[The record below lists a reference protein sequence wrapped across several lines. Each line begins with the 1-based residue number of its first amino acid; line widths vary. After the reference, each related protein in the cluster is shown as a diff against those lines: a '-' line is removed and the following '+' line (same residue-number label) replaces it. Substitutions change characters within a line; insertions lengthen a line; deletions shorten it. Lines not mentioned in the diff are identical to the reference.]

1 MEICFNMKKKLLLS
15 GALLLSISAFTA
27 NAQQL
32 PNVGFDS
39 WKGTCGTTIWT
50 STMASG
56 YSDYTRPGDE
66 PTDWNCSNVNSF
78 GIKTIVCE
86 KAGSY
91 YEQLKNTAV
100 AGNVVPAYL
109 TVATPWVFVGGKN
122 LIDAYKFAKYGD
134 GGSVGSVSFA
144 YRPDALRYRYKRTGD
159 TSDKSH
165 AIAYLWAGT
174 FESKVP
180 TSSTTKG
187 VYTYDRTLQ
196 DVDRVVLGRQ
206 TDENVTKTGTLIA
219 KIDVEMITETSDW
232 VENVVDLEYVDKTTM
247 PTKMNVIFSAGDY
260 WNRSNLQ
267 ENTTLLV
274 DDVDFV
280 YYSTLDALTVNGT
293 AVALTDGTYTYTMK
307 GKMPTASEVAAVCKS
322 QFASAKVAVDSENYK
337 VTITVT
343 NQGGKDLDGATQH
356 VYTLQY
362 PKQEVKD
369 YNGKLNVTMSVEDV
383 IADVIANGDKTI
395 SITYY
400 DDNTCDI
407 ALSDFSFMGASL
419 GDILVPG
426 VKVTTDASGT
436 KTFSDGKVEAMSLAD
451 GGIIANVTIDGG
463 SISASGDVKMPIT
476 VGLMPGYP
484 NDTAETP
491 ISVMFTSDLVYTF
504 TDTGYTYAIQNSD
517 YENPI
522 YEKIPSTLW
531 IYKEGEMDGITTTI
545 EIVDDEA
552 LSLTVTDLSADNEQY
567 SGIDSDVKVNWKHGS
582 YSSSATY
589 AVTVSGGKVTEG
601 TRAGQYELAFD
612 LPQALASDPTY
623 RIVFTTDEVSS
634 SVADLDADHFAA
646 RGIDGAIAVSGFS
659 GNVNV
664 YTVDGRLV
672 ATANVNTAAELPM
685 AKGLYVVRAG
695 NNSAKVIVK

>member
-1 MEICFNMKKKLLLS
+1 MKICFNMKKKLLLS

-39 WKGTCGTTIWT
+39 WKSSCGTTLSVKDT
-50 STMASG
+50 
-56 YSDYTRPGDE
+56 YNVRPGVE
-66 PTDWNCSNVNSF
+66 PTDWNGSNVNQMGQKKNTLVTKGEDS
-78 GIKTIVCE
+78 GN
-86 KAGSY
+86 AY
-91 YEQLKNTAV
+91 AQLKNIWVGMLGIGSTAP
-100 AGNVVPAYL
+100 GFI
-109 TVATPWVFVGGKN
+109 TFGTPWVYATIPVSN
-122 LIDAYKFAKYGD
+122 CD
-134 GGSVGSVSFA
+134 GGTFGGVDFS
-144 YRPDALRYRYKRTGD
+144 YRPDAITGRYKRTD
-159 TSDKSH
+159 SNSENSRI
-165 AIAYLWAGT
+165 IAYLWNGT
-174 FESKVP
+174 YTSNIGSVDGKTVQSIDDADKVVF
-180 TSSTTKG
+180 G
-187 VYTYDRTLQ
+187 
-196 DVDRVVLGRQ
+196 
-206 TDENVTKTGTLIA
+206 TKTGTASGNLVA
-219 KIDVEMITETSDW
+219 KCDYTFSTTNSDW
-232 VENVVDLEYVDKTTM
+232 QTITVPLNYEAGAAA
-247 PTKMNVIFSAGDY
+247 PTKMNVIICGGDY
-260 WNRSNLQ
+260 WNRSNLKDG
-267 ENTTLLV
+267 TTLLV

-307 GKMPTASEVAAVCKS
+307 GKMPAASEVAAVCKS
-322 QFASAKVAVDSENYK
+322 QFASANVAVDSENYK

-369 YNGKLNVTMSVEDV
+369 YSGKLNVTMLGV
-383 IADVIANGDKTI
+383 DVIANGDKTI

-407 ALSDFSFMGASL
+407 ALSDFSFKGASL

-451 GGIIANVTIDGG
+451 GKIIANVTIDGG

-476 VGLMPGYP
+476 VGWMSGYP

-491 ISVMFTSDLVYTF
+491 ISVMFTSDLAYTF

-531 IYKEGEMDGITTTI
+531 IYKEGEMDDITTTI
-545 EIVDDEA
+545 EIVDNEA
-552 LSLTVTDLSADNEQY
+552 LSLTVTGLSADNDQY
-567 SGIDSDVKVNWKHGS
+567 SGTDSDVKVNWKHGS